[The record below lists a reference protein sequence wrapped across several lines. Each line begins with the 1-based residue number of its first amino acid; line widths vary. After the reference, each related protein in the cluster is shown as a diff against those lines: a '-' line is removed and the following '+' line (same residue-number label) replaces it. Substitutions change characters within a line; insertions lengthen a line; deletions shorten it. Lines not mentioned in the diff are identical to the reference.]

1 MTTGDAAVAAGTSHD
16 RPPTHPKKA
25 MPLLVVGSVG
35 VVYGDI
41 GTSPLYAMKES
52 LLHVG
57 GVPSAAEIIGIVSL
71 LIWSLVIVVTVKYV
85 IFVLQADNQGEGG
98 ALSLMALAQKA
109 MAKRGLRHP
118 NPTIMILG
126 IMGAALFYGDAI
138 LTPAVSVLSAVEG
151 LKVTTPGLDPY
162 IVPIALAIIV
172 ALYAVQSFGTAKVAV
187 FFGPIMVLWF
197 VVLAVIGVSH
207 IGDAPMILHALNP
220 LEGLSFMTSHGVIGF
235 TVLGSVFLAV
245 TGAEAL
251 YADMGHFGKQPIRIA
266 WLGFV
271 GPALLL
277 NYLGQGAFA
286 LSSPEALPNLFFLS
300 APETLRLPLVILATL
315 ATIIAGQAVITGAF
329 SLTQQAIQLGL
340 LPRLQ
345 IEHTS
350 ESEQGQIYLPTVN
363 WLMLVG
369 VVLLVLFFQTSS
381 SLAAAYGIAVTGTMI
396 ITSLLAIVVFA
407 YGWGWGLGL
416 AFAVVTPF
424 LVIDGAFLAANLLK
438 LADGGYLPLVIGG
451 CIVALMVIW
460 VRGVRLLNEKAQQQN
475 LSLDAFIQAMENS
488 QSVTRV
494 AGTAM
499 YLTSTPETVPSALLH
514 NLKHNRV
521 LHEKNVIVTIR
532 TADIPYVPPAEQIEF
547 TKLAPGFA
555 RIELHYG
562 FLDEPNL
569 IQALIRLRE
578 QGVKFD
584 VMSTTFFVGRRRIKS
599 ATTRSEMPRWQ
610 SQLFIK
616 MARHSYDAIDYYR
629 IPANRVVELGTYVT
643 L

>member
-1 MTTGDAAVAAGTSHD
+1 
-16 RPPTHPKKA
+16 
-25 MPLLVVGSVG
+25 MPLLVLGSVG

-57 GVPSAAEIIGIVSL
+57 GIPSATEIIGIVSL
-71 LIWSLVIVVTVKYV
+71 LVWSLVIVVTVKYV
-85 IFVLQADNQGEGG
+85 MLILRADNQGEGG

-109 MAKRGLRHP
+109 LERPNKVVMA
-118 NPTIMILG
+118 LG

-162 IVPIALAIIV
+162 IVPIALVIIV
-172 ALYAVQSFGTAKVAV
+172 GLYAVQSFGTAKMAV
-187 FFGPIMVLWF
+187 FFGPIMAIWF
-197 VVLAVIGVSH
+197 LTLALIGVYH
-207 IGDAPMILHALNP
+207 IGDAPQILHAMNP
-220 LEGLSFMTSHGVIGF
+220 VNGFWFMTSHGIIGF

-251 YADMGHFGKQPIRIA
+251 YADMGHFGKRPIRIA
-266 WLGFV
+266 WLSFV
-271 GPALLL
+271 GPALLI

-286 LSSPEALPNLFFLS
+286 LSDPAALPNLFFLS
-300 APETLRLPLVILATL
+300 APEWGRLPLVILAAL

-340 LPRLQ
+340 FPRLQ

-369 VVLLVLFFQTSS
+369 VVLLVLFFRTSS
-381 SLAAAYGIAVTGTMI
+381 ALAAAYGIAVTGTMI
-396 ITSLLAIVVFA
+396 ITSLLAIVVFSR
-407 YGWGWGLGL
+407 GWGWGLGL
-416 AFAVVTPF
+416 SLLVVTPF
-424 LVIDGAFLAANLLK
+424 LLIDTAFLSANLLK
-438 LADGGYLPLVIGG
+438 LADGGYLPLIIGG
-451 CIVALMVIW
+451 CIVCLMSIW
-460 VRGVRLLNEKAQQQN
+460 VRGVRLLNTKAAQQN
-475 LSLDAFIQAMENS
+475 LSLETFIKAMETS
-488 QSVTRV
+488 SVTHV

-521 LHEKNVIVTIR
+521 LHERNVIITIR
-532 TADIPYVPPAEQIEF
+532 TTDTPYVATADRIDYQVLSPA
-547 TKLAPGFA
+547 FA
-555 RIELHYG
+555 RIELRYG

-569 IQALIRLRE
+569 VQALIHLRE
-578 QGVKFD
+578 RGIKFD

-599 ATTRSEMPRWQ
+599 AARSEMPRWQ
-610 SQLFIK
+610 SQIFIK

>member
-1 MTTGDAAVAAGTSHD
+1 MTSGQAAPAADTQIQTRENPHAKSLG
-16 RPPTHPKKA
+16 
-25 MPLLVVGSVG
+25 PLVLGSIG

-57 GVPSAAEIIGIVSL
+57 GVPSASEIIGIVSL
-71 LIWSLVIVVTVKYV
+71 LVWSLIFVVTVKYV
-85 IFVLQADNQGEGG
+85 MLVLRADNQGEGG

-109 MAKRGLRHP
+109 LAKP
-118 NPTIMILG
+118 NKMILG
-126 IMGAALFYGDAI
+126 LGIVGAALFYGDAI

-151 LKVTTPGLDPY
+151 LKVAAPGLDPY
-162 IVPIALAIIV
+162 IVPIALAVIIG
-172 ALYAVQSFGTAKVAV
+172 LYAVQSFGTSQVAR
-187 FFGPIMVLWF
+187 FFGPIMSIWF
-197 VVLAVIGVSH
+197 IALALIGVSH
-207 IGDAPMILHALNP
+207 IGDAPQILHALNP
-220 LEGLSFMTSHGVIGF
+220 INGFWFMTSHGIIGF

-251 YADMGHFGKQPIRIA
+251 YADMGHFGKRPIQFA

-277 NYLGQGAFA
+277 NYLGQGAYA
-286 LSSPEALPNLFFLS
+286 LHDPSVLPNLFFLS
-300 APETLRLPLVILATL
+300 APEWARFPLVILATL

-345 IEHTS
+345 IEYTS
-350 ESEQGQIYLPTVN
+350 ETEQGQIYLPTVN

-369 VVLLVLFFQTSS
+369 VVMLVLFFQDSS
-381 SLAAAYGIAVTGTMI
+381 SLAAAYGIAVTGTMVV
-396 ITSLLAIVVFA
+396 TSLLSVVVFA
-407 YGWGWGLGL
+407 YGWKWGLGL
-416 AFAVVTPF
+416 AMAVVLPF
-424 LVIDGAFLAANLLK
+424 LLIDMAYLAANLLK

-451 CIVALMVIW
+451 CIVVLMAIW
-460 VRGVRLLNEKAQQQN
+460 VRGVRLLNTKAAQQN
-475 LSLDAFIQAMENS
+475 LSLETFIKAMETS
-488 QSVTRV
+488 SVSRV

-521 LHEKNVIVTIR
+521 LHERNVIVTIR
-532 TADIPYVPPAEQIEF
+532 TVNTPYVPLAERVDYRE
-547 TKLAPGFA
+547 LAPGFA

-562 FLDEPNL
+562 FLEEPNL
-569 IQALIRLRE
+569 VQALIQLRE
-578 QGVKFD
+578 KGVKFD
-584 VMSTTFFVGRRRIKS
+584 VMSTTFFVGRRRIRS
-599 ATTRSEMPRWQ
+599 AARSEMPRWQ

-616 MARHSYDAIDYYR
+616 MARHSYDMIDYYK

>member
-1 MTTGDAAVAAGTSHD
+1 MTSGEAATPADMRMSTRENPH
-16 RPPTHPKKA
+16 KKS
-25 MPLLVVGSVG
+25 MPLLVLGSVG

-57 GVPSAAEIIGIVSL
+57 GIPSATEIIGIVSL
-71 LIWSLVIVVTVKYV
+71 LVWSLIIVVTVKYV
-85 IFVLQADNQGEGG
+85 MLVLRADNQGEGG

-109 MAKRGLRHP
+109 LQRPNKVIMA
-118 NPTIMILG
+118 LG
-126 IMGAALFYGDAI
+126 IIGAALFYGDAI
-138 LTPAVSVLSAVEG
+138 LTPAVSVLSAIEG
-151 LKVTTPGLDPY
+151 LKVTTPGIDPY
-162 IVPIALAIIV
+162 IVPIAIVIIV
-172 ALYAVQSFGTAKVAV
+172 GLYAVQSFGTAKMAV
-187 FFGPIMVLWF
+187 FFGPIMAVWF
-197 VVLAVIGVSH
+197 LTLALIGVYH
-207 IGDAPMILHALNP
+207 IGDAPQILHALNP
-220 LEGLSFMTSHGVIGF
+220 VNGLWFMTSHGIIGF

-251 YADMGHFGKQPIRIA
+251 YADMGHFGKRPIQLA
-266 WLGFV
+266 WLAFV

-286 LSSPEALPNLFFLS
+286 LSNPEALPNLFFLS
-300 APETLRLPLVILATL
+300 APEWARFPLVILATL

-340 LPRLQ
+340 FPRLQ

-369 VVLLVLFFQTSS
+369 VVMLILFFQSSS

-396 ITSLLAIVVFA
+396 ITSLMAVVVFA

-416 AFAVVTPF
+416 AIAVVTPF
-424 LVIDGAFLAANLLK
+424 ILIDTAFLSANLLK
-438 LADGGYLPLVIGG
+438 LADGGYLPLIIGG
-451 CIVALMVIW
+451 CVVCLMSIW
-460 VRGVRLLNEKAQQQN
+460 VRGVRLLNTKAAQQN
-475 LSLDAFIQAMENS
+475 LSLDTFIKAMETS
-488 QSVTRV
+488 SVTHV
-494 AGTAM
+494 SGTAM

-521 LHEKNVIVTIR
+521 LHEKNVVITIR
-532 TADIPYVPPAEQIEF
+532 TADTPYVSPEERLDYQVLSPS
-547 TKLAPGFA
+547 FA
-555 RIELHYG
+555 RIELRYG

-569 IQALIRLRE
+569 VQALIHLRE
-578 QGVKFD
+578 RGVKFD

-599 ATTRSEMPRWQ
+599 AARSEMPRWQ
-610 SQLFIK
+610 SQIFIK